1 MFETLHSYCARPDAT
16 GGKSVKITVLF
27 LVLLTIFCHNS
38 AISEVLQDP
47 TRPPEYKNTI
57 KGAGTKAAPRF
68 VLSST
73 LIAPG
78 RRLATINGKT
88 VAVGE
93 QVAGAQ
99 VVAIEPSR
107 VALRDGSREI
117 ILELSVSDFKRMH

>member
-1 MFETLHSYCARPDAT
+1 MFEAHHSYCARPDAT
-16 GGKSVKITVLF
+16 GRKSVKITVLF
-27 LVLLTIFCHNS
+27 MVLLTIFCHNS

-117 ILELSVSDFKRMH
+117 ILELLASDFKRMH